1 MGRDGRGVK
10 AASESSIEISFMY
23 RDTRCRERIALK
35 PTPANLKRAENHRA
49 AILHAIATNSF
60 DYALT
65 FPKSANAIKFATQ
78 KGDVLLLE
86 GYLETWLDE
95 QKAHLKSSTHNGYR
109 KIIGGQL
116 IPWFGHLRLS
126 SLGKKEVKE
135 KLKDVDASNKTL
147 ANVQSVLRKAI
158 DDAVEDELLET
169 NPLAGWCYT
178 KKEAL
183 KERDAIDPFTKDEQA
198 VILQNLIGQGRNLI
212 QFAFWTGLRTS
223 ELVALDWN
231 DVDLVRGVVVI
242 SRAMTQQSKVAEVP
256 KTDAGNRE
264 VKLLAGAME
273 ALYAQKQHTW
283 LAGNEVFQNPQTM
296 ARWAGDQPIRK
307 TLWRWALKKGGVRY
321 RYPYQTRHT
330 YASMMLSAGEHPMWV
345 ARQMG
350 HADWTM
356 IARVYGK
363 WMPDADKLAG
373 SRAESVFGGSVT
385 VPADTILS
393 ICADK

>member
-23 RDTRCRERIALK
+23 RGTRCRERIALK

-65 FPKSANAIKFATQ
+65 FPKSANAMKFATQ
-78 KGDVLLLE
+78 KGDVLLIE

-95 QKAHLKSSTHNGYR
+95 QKAHLKASTHNGYR
-109 KIIGGQL
+109 KIVNGQL

-126 SLGKKEVKE
+126 ALGKREVKD
-135 KLKDVDASNKTL
+135 KLKDIDAGNKTL
-147 ANVQSVLRKAI
+147 ANIQSILRKAI

-169 NPLAGWCYT
+169 NPLAGWCYS
-178 KKEAL
+178 KKEEL
-183 KERDAIDPFTKDEQA
+183 KERDVIDPFSRDEQA
-198 VILQNLIGQGRNLI
+198 AILENLAGQGRNLI
-212 QFAFWTGLRTS
+212 QFAFWTGMRTS
-223 ELVALDWN
+223 ELVALSWS
-231 DVDLVRGVVVI
+231 DVDFVRGVVVV
-242 SRAMTQQSKVAEVP
+242 SRARTQQSKVAELP
-256 KTDAGNRE
+256 KTDAGRRE
-264 VKLLAGAME
+264 VKLLGGAMA
-273 ALYAQKQHTW
+273 ALLAQKQHTW
-283 LAGNEVFQNPQTM
+283 LAGNEVFQNPQTG

-307 TLWRWALKKGGVRY
+307 TLWTWALKKAGVRY

-363 WMPDADKLAG
+363 WMPDADILAG
-373 SRAESVFGGSVT
+373 KRAESVFGPSAAV
-385 VPADTILS
+385 ASKDFN
-393 ICADK
+393 K

>member
-23 RDTRCRERIALK
+23 QGTRCRERIALK
-35 PTPANLKRAENHRA
+35 PTAANLKRAENHRA
-49 AILHAIATNSF
+49 AIQHAIATNSF

-65 FPKSANAIKFATQ
+65 FPKSPNALKFATH
-78 KGDVLLLE
+78 KGDVHLLE
-86 GYLETWLDE
+86 AYLETWLDE
-95 QKAHLKSSTHNGYR
+95 QKVHLTSSTYNGYR
-109 KIIGGQL
+109 KIVDGQL
-116 IPWFGHLRLS
+116 VPWFGSLTLS
-126 SLGKKEVKE
+126 TIGKKDVKE
-135 KLKDVDASNKTL
+135 KLKDVVAGNKTL
-147 ANVQSVLRKAI
+147 ANIQSVLRKAMA
-158 DDAVEDELLET
+158 DAVDDELIEN
-169 NPLAGWCYT
+169 NPFAGWTYS
-178 KKEAL
+178 KKEAP
-183 KERDAIDPFTKDEQA
+183 KERDVIDPFTKEEQA
-198 VILQNLIGQGRNLI
+198 VILSSLSGQGRNLI
-212 QFAFWTGLRTS
+212 QFAFWTGMRTS

-231 DVDLVRGVVVI
+231 DVDFVRGVVVV
-242 SRAMTQQSKVAEVP
+242 SRAMTQQSKEAEVT

-273 ALYAQKQHTW
+273 ALLAQKQHTW
-283 LAGNEVFQNPQTM
+283 LAGNEVFQNPNTM
-296 ARWAGDQPIRK
+296 ERWAGDQPIRK
-307 TLWRWALKKGGVRY
+307 TLWTYALKRGGVRY

-373 SRAESVFGGSVT
+373 TRAEQAFGPVAQS
-385 VPADTILS
+385 
-393 ICADK
+393 DKRAK